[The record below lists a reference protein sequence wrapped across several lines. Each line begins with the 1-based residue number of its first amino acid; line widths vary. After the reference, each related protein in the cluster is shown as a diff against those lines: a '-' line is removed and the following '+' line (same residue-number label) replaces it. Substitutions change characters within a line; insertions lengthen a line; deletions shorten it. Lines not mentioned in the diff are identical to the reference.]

1 MRRQDIEK
9 RRADKPQ
16 DGGQPA
22 FGAQEWNRK
31 VAYEF
36 TGCLAHVEVTEH
48 KDTGA
53 VSRIIGILTHN
64 DACNSAEL
72 KRMPAIPLH
81 EHVYEIALEQLRQ
94 GARFVNR

>member
-1 MRRQDIEK
+1 MRR
-9 RRADKPQ
+9 
-16 DGGQPA
+16 DGPTNLRMEVNRCLEHRSG
-22 FGAQEWNRK
+22 NRK